1 MGKTDWLTHAIRSS
15 RWAKRVVARPFNGGS
30 DDVNEL
36 RWPGRVYRWAA
47 RAGGWL
53 AGAAIV
59 CAALTPRAAL
69 PAEVPALPLWQ
80 PVPPLQVAVPALQE
94 PVLPF
99 QGFVLP
105 FREPVL
111 PVQGSAPPAQEPAP
125 TVQVPAD
132 TASAWRYLEAP
143 RFTARYQAGD
153 SLRAARALETLEAV
167 RPLPGL
173 SVTDAR
179 ATLTVAPTREVMD
192 SLVGGL
198 VPEWAGAVAIP
209 GRMEMIVPS
218 GRFWPGSRV
227 EEVRVLRHE
236 WAHLALAH
244 EMGRLRI
251 PRWFNEGYAEWA
263 AGGWLEG
270 GGLKLSVALAFGGA
284 PPLDSITIGWPRER
298 VPAEVAYLLSASV
311 IHYLV
316 ESSGTDGLEAF
327 LAAWK
332 ESGSFADGM
341 REVYG
346 AAPDQLEVAWR
357 KWVKRRYGWLMV
369 LSHSTVFWLLL
380 AGALA
385 AMFFVRRRYRRE
397 QMARLRA
404 EEPPDAPAFWSVS
417 HGDPEVDG
425 EPPAR

>member
-1 MGKTDWLTHAIRSS
+1 MGKTDWSTHAIRSS
-15 RWAKRVVARPFNGGS
+15 RWAKRVVARPFSGGS
-30 DDVNEL
+30 DDVDEL

-47 RAGGWL
+47 RAAGWL

-69 PAEVPALPLWQ
+69 PAEVPALPLCQ
-80 PVPPLQVAVPALQE
+80 PVPPWQGAVRALQE
-94 PVLPF
+94 PVPPF

-105 FREPVL
+105 FQEPVL
-111 PVQGSAPPAQEPAP
+111 PFQGSAPPAQEPAA

-132 TASAWRYLEAP
+132 TASEWRHIESP